1 MNLHTAVDYHSM
13 LLRLCTQSVARL
25 DDAPVLTAA
34 ASLRDRALRLMLK
47 SSVTRLLDTP
57 LFTLGLTN
65 TTDLTWRA
73 GSGDEAVLPDNQ
85 ALTNIPVENDE
96 AAEWQPLLEESA
108 DHTTTQNWSEVG
120 YEPRYRTI
128 KRLSAQ
134 EELRFV
140 VLAKAGDRFA
150 RQKLTVHY
158 LPLLLAVARRY
169 RHQGLSLSE
178 LVNEGTFGLVRAI
191 ERFDLARK
199 LRFGTYAKWWMRD
212 AIEQALANQ
221 GRLVRLP
228 THVMRALRGRERLND
243 PDGPGAAP
251 ESEEGEG
258 ETSGQRRSPFSDPDQ
273 GEIGIEETTPE
284 VLFVEKQQQALLDRG
299 LARLSERERQVLV
312 CRFGLYGTESR
323 TLMTLADE
331 LGVSHERIRQIQN
344 NAMRKLKAFLIDHSD

>member
-1 MNLHTAVDYHSM
+1 MNLHAAVDYHSM

-25 DDAPVLTAA
+25 GDAPMLTAA

-57 LFTLGLTN
+57 LFTLGLTS
-65 TTDLTWRA
+65 TSDLTWQGVRA
-73 GSGDEAVLPDNQ
+73 DKAAASMSAPAEVDEDPEVDHENGELQ
-85 ALTNIPVENDE
+85 AFVED
-96 AAEWQPLLEESA
+96 SA
-108 DHTTTQNWSEVG
+108 HTTQNWSEVG

-140 VLAKAGDRFA
+140 VLAKVGDRFA

-243 PDGPGAAP
+243 PDDPGAVP
-251 ESEEGEG
+251 ESEER
-258 ETSGQRRSPFSDPDQ
+258 ETSGQRRSAFSEQ
-273 GEIGIEETTPE
+273 
-284 VLFVEKQQQALLDRG
+284 
-299 LARLSERERQVLV
+299 
-312 CRFGLYGTESR
+312 
-323 TLMTLADE
+323 DE
-331 LGVSHERIRQIQN
+331 G
-344 NAMRKLKAFLIDHSD
+344 